1 MLKNKKNQELWKIY
15 TDIPLPNW
23 PIITRWGTWVS
34 CAIYISNNRNN
45 IKKILNSLEKS
56 YYNEIKKYV
65 NCSELNFELDEIGY
79 FDFIPEKIKLLEG
92 NKIDLHSSLNIY
104 LSVRNNL
111 KNEEYINEF
120 DRIYSK
126 NYGLKWVVE
135 NFLNK
140 NIETLGVYKW
150 LPITSVD
157 AERSFS
163 KYKNIYSDLRTS
175 LASETIYKMFL
186 IMN

>member
-1 MLKNKKNQELWKIY
+1 M
-15 TDIPLPNW
+15 
-23 PIITRWGTWVS
+23 
-34 CAIYISNNRNN
+34 
-45 IKKILNSLEKS
+45 
-56 YYNEIKKYV
+56 
-65 NCSELNFELDEIGY
+65 
-79 FDFIPEKIKLLEG
+79 EG

-175 LASETIYKMFL
+175 LASETIYKVFL